1 MFEDFRSFRGDQKYH
16 SNNNV
21 APQTDKGNLRS
32 SNTSLFLRWS
42 RRRESPN
49 QYSADPGS
57 SPNDALK
64 KVQREGSKMGC
75 PAFSVPGIPWVT
87 LAQELP

>member
-1 MFEDFRSFRGDQKYH
+1 MFEDFRSLRGDQKYH

-21 APQTDKGNLRS
+21 APQADKGYLRS
-32 SNTSLFLRWS
+32 SNISPFLRWS

-49 QYSADPGS
+49 QYSVDPGS
-57 SPNDALK
+57 SPNDYL
-64 KVQREGSKMGC
+64 KVQCEGSKMWC
-75 PAFSVPGIPWVT
+75 PAFSVPGITWVT